1 MKKIL
6 TTTALVGTLLAGTNY
21 AIAQTTITGQL
32 DIGYKALSS
41 KSTTDANGKAVSY
54 RGITRETQIN
64 VSNKGKLNNG
74 LDYVAGFS
82 LEMDGGEAINT
93 GSTGENVYID
103 LIAGKTMFTIGG
115 DHFMNPNFEI
125 TNLAGGVSDIDDV
138 VTGQGST
145 TSTGTLRSLASV
157 YSTNS
162 AASANQ
168 AFGAALTQ
176 DFGVAKAMIAYFPDR
191 TAGSAMSNDGS
202 GFTAVDAG
210 NSQIE
215 GMIRG
220 NLGVKGL
227 DAFVYRGKSE
237 SDTPGTA
244 NSGNDLTGT
253 KYGASYN
260 FGQFSVAASQSKVTT
275 STDMDAKT
283 TSLGV
288 AFAASKDLTIGLIH
302 SKTEADN
309 VASDAT
315 SKADVP
321 DEKLKAINIG
331 YNLGPVVANLVYVD
345 GDNNGGVSG
354 NDPKAVH
361 LNLTTKF

>member
-6 TTTALVGTLLAGTNY
+6 TTTALASALLVTAN
-21 AIAQTTITGQL
+21 ASFAQTTVTGQL
-32 DIGYKALSS
+32 DIGYQALSG
-41 KSTTDANGKAVSY
+41 KGATTLGKEASF
-54 RGITRETQIN
+54 RTFTRETQIN
-64 VSNKGKLNNG
+64 VANKGKLSNG
-74 LDYVAGFS
+74 LDYAAGFS
-82 LEMDGGEAINT
+82 WEVDGGESIAAD
-93 GSTGENVYID
+93 GAFSENVYLNFIMGGTT
-103 LIAGKTMFTIGG
+103 LTISA
-115 DHFMNPNFEI
+115 DHIQNPNFEI

-145 TSTGTLRSLASV
+145 SSTGTLRSLAAV

-162 AASANQ
+162 AQSANQ
-168 AFGAALTQ
+168 AMGAALTQ

-191 TAGSAMSNDGS
+191 TGGSAMSNDGS
-202 GFTAVDAG
+202 GFTAVDVG

-220 NLGVKGL
+220 DLGVKGL

-237 SDTPGTA
+237 SDNPGAA
-244 NSGNDLTGT
+244 NSGKDLTGT

-260 FGQFSVAASQSKVTT
+260 FGRFSAAASQSKVTS
-275 STDMDAKT
+275 STNMDAKT

-309 VASDAT
+309 VDSAAT
-315 SKADVP
+315 TRAVVP

-331 YNLGPVVANLVYVD
+331 YNLGPVVANVVYVD
-345 GDNNGGVSG
+345 GDDNGGVSG
-354 NDPKAVH
+354 NDPKGVH

>member
-1 MKKIL
+1 M
-6 TTTALVGTLLAGTNY
+6 
-21 AIAQTTITGQL
+21 
-32 DIGYKALSS
+32 
-41 KSTTDANGKAVSY
+41 
-54 RGITRETQIN
+54 TRETQIN

-82 LEMDGGEAINT
+82 LEMDGGESIGT
-93 GSTGENVYID
+93 GATGENVYID
-103 LIAGKTMFTIGG
+103 LISGKTMFTIGG

-138 VTGQGST
+138 VAGQGST
-145 TSTGTLRSLASV
+145 TSDASLAAV

-168 AFGAALTQ
+168 AMGAALTQ
-176 DFGVAKAMIAYFPDR
+176 DFGVAKAMIAYFPSR
-191 TAGSAMSNDGS
+191 SGGEAMSNDGS
-202 GFTAVDAG
+202 GFTAVDTG

-227 DAFVYRGKSE
+227 DTFVYRGKSE
-237 SDTPGTA
+237 SNTPGTA
-244 NSGNDLTGT
+244 LSGKDLTGT

-260 FGQFSVAASQSKVTT
+260 FGQFSAAASQSKVTT

-309 VASDAT
+309 VDSAST
-315 SKADVP
+315 TKAVVP

-331 YNLGPVVANLVYVD
+331 YNLGPVVANVVYVD